1 MKSLEELR
9 VIRERMQGTVA
20 YRSEHE
26 SLEEAAASEHGK
38 YRTHVLVCGGTGCTS
53 SGSQKIRERLDEE
66 IRMNGL
72 EEEVC
77 VIKTGCF
84 GLCALGPIMI
94 VYPEGAFYSMVK
106 EEDIPEIVEEHLA
119 KGNVVKRL
127 LYDET
132 VKGEDVLPLQETNFY
147 KKQHRVALRNC
158 GVISPE
164 NIDEYIGTRGYEAL
178 GKVLTEMTPAEV
190 IQVMLDSG
198 LRGRG
203 GAGFPTGM
211 KWKFAAARVTRV
223 HLWTDPYWKVIRTL
237 YWKPWRSQAMPLG
250 RHRDISTCVQSIQS
264 Q

>member
-9 VIRERMQGTVA
+9 VIREKMQGTVE

-26 SLEEAAASEHGK
+26 SLADALASEHGK
-38 YRTHVLVCGGTGCTS
+38 YRAHVLICGGTGCTS

-66 IRMNGL
+66 IKKNGL

-132 VKGEDVLPLQETNFY
+132 VKGDEVLPLQETNFY
-147 KKQHRVALRNC
+147 KKFVSCWGRTSSPCRRRTSIRSSTELRF
-158 GVISPE
+158 
-164 NIDEYIGTRGYEAL
+164 GT
-178 GKVLTEMTPAEV
+178 VV
-190 IQVMLDSG
+190 
-198 LRGRG
+198 
-203 GAGFPTGM
+203 
-211 KWKFAAARVTRV
+211 
-223 HLWTDPYWKVIRTL
+223 
-237 YWKPWRSQAMPLG
+237 
-250 RHRDISTCVQSIQS
+250 
-264 Q
+264 